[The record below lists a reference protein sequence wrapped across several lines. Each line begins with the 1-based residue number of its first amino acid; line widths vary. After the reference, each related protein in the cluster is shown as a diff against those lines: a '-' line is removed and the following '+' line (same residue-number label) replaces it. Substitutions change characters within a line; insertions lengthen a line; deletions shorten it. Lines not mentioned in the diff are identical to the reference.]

1 MLWIILHWFS
11 ATGIPATS
19 SGFGTTV
26 GTSATG
32 VLTTGSTA
40 TSSGSQ
46 SSSTTA
52 TSTAFNGAVSR
63 SSNSYTALALSVFAG
78 VALLAL

>member
-1 MLWIILHWFS
+1 MILRWSS
-11 ATGIPATS
+11 ATGVPSTS

-26 GTSATG
+26 GPSTTG

-46 SSSTTA
+46 SSTTTA
-52 TSTAFNGAVSR
+52 TSSSFNGAVSR
-63 SSNSYTALALSVFAG
+63 SSNSYTVLALSAFAG